1 MIEANAYFMDPK
13 ARIDMAD
20 IARQL
25 AWYQAQGF
33 VDKNV
38 DARAVVDLSFTAG
51 N

>member
-1 MIEANAYFMDPK
+1 MDPK
-13 ARIDMAD
+13 ARIDMTD

-33 VDKNV
+33 VDKSV
-38 DARAVVDLSFTAG
+38 DAHAVVDLNFTAG